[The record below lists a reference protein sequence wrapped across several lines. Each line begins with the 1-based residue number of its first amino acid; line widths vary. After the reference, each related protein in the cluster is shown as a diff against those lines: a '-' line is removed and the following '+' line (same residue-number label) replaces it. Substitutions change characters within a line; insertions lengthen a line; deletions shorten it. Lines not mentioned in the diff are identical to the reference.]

1 MKKLIGPLIFILV
14 ALIIGIWQF
23 SGKDEIIRQYKP
35 PKKQTLSLYV
45 GGEKINFLNNARVKA
60 ILEDRYGI
68 MLNNSKAGSIEMVT
82 TISVAGKDALWP
94 SNQIAVD
101 FFRKRGG
108 DFLSEQNIFNSPLV
122 LYAYD
127 IVADALIG
135 QNIVELREGSYYVID
150 FLKLVKLIKEK
161 KSWKSIGL
169 PQLYGNIAIFSTDP
183 RHSNSGNMFCGLL
196 ASMLNGGKPVT
207 DENLEGVL
215 DDVVD
220 YFKTRGYMERS
231 SGDIFKNF
239 ITTGVGAK
247 PIIVGYENQLVEFA
261 IENEKYSDFLRKK
274 VRTLYPIP
282 TVWSSHPII
291 ALNSGGE
298 KLIEAFKDEEIQKIA
313 WEIHG
318 FRSGLMGVE
327 NDPSILK
334 VIGIP
339 KEITSVIAM
348 PHASVMEKIIDVL

>member
-1 MKKLIGPLIFILV
+1 M
-14 ALIIGIWQF
+14 
-23 SGKDEIIRQYKP
+23 
-35 PKKQTLSLYV
+35 
-45 GGEKINFLNNARVKA
+45 
-60 ILEDRYGI
+60 
-68 MLNNSKAGSIEMVT
+68 
-82 TISVAGKDALWP
+82 
-94 SNQIAVD
+94 
-101 FFRKRGG
+101 
-108 DFLSEQNIFNSPLV
+108 
-122 LYAYD
+122 
-127 IVADALIG
+127 ADALIG

-207 DENLEGVL
+207 DENLKAFSTMWWIILKPEDTWNVAAGIYSKIL
-215 DDVVD
+215 SQ
-220 YFKTRGYMERS
+220 R
-231 SGDIFKNF
+231 
-239 ITTGVGAK
+239 VGAK